1 VVSTA
6 DFVAK
11 LKQQYASARARLA
24 I

>member
-11 LKQQYASARARLA
+11 LKQQYAAARARLA
-24 I
+24 L